1 MRARDR
7 GCRWVSTSR
16 DANGMASANGGR
28 VAVYA
33 RVRPRRR
40 ARTRVGEE
48 DADRDDD
55 GDETGTRDGDDGDD
69 DARRVRRG
77 GAWVDE
83 SRVVRVKTT
92 TSANGVTRAFA
103 VDGAFDEG
111 ATQREVYKATCA
123 PVLEAV
129 ARGMRG
135 CVMAY
140 GQTGSGKTYS
150 LLSDG
155 GEEDGGDGP
164 GLVPR
169 IAADCFA
176 RAASDVE
183 HAYEVSCAMAQI
195 YNEQVEDLVA
205 KRSGLRVIPASDGSG
220 WEIEHLCWT
229 PCGSAEEALECFNRG
244 RQRLVYAETQMNKQS
259 SRSHC
264 VFQMKIDRIERPIED
279 VVASDE
285 NEEESA
291 RVVSVEKRSGLLTV
305 VDLAGSE
312 RQKKAQTVETARFK
326 EALNINTS
334 LLALGNVVS
343 ALAAGHRHIPYRD
356 STLTKILESSLNGQS
371 RTALLV
377 CVSSEMEHASESANS
392 LDFATRAMRI
402 ATLPVVRSSVVT
414 MDPRR
419 LMEQL
424 RGQCADEAVTRL
436 LEEVTSLR
444 RTLASATKS
453 SEEDINA
460 MKKSRDSLQ
469 HEICSARAQLESVK
483 RTAEQAR
490 TETEET
496 SRRLEAVERER
507 DALNARNR
515 ALVVKLSAVTSEL
528 QSERERAKKEST
540 SAVAAARKLEAQI
553 NAERASNSHALKR
566 TENLRKSLED
576 IKSMHVAVRKEAD
589 ELKTENVN
597 LRAKTRAQKMELARL
612 KRTFS
617 TLESKHATLC
627 EDNRLLGEENVSRFV
642 HHTYASFKHA
652 IISQMS
658 DAHAW
663 EVSRRYVRADADCA
677 RHTVARRAAA
687 RRSIERKA
695 RFVELERE
703 KQYIANTLRDAER
716 RARETATRHERELE
730 TLRESNRATVRRTA
744 AAAARLHAVSTDRQ
758 LERGVV
764 VTKRGRNGKR
774 YARVLRVNAHTGALE
789 AAAAPR
795 RFKILVP
802 RRLARAPE
810 PPTSPRI
817 TRPEDGLTTVHL
829 SSTTSLTLETAHDAD
844 EVWCLAVSRRFGAPA
859 RSPPPTAAA
868 SPSQ

>member
-1 MRARDR
+1 MVHGGARVGVYARIRPRAR
-7 GCRWVSTSR
+7 
-16 DANGMASANGGR
+16 ANGGE
-28 VAVYA
+28 AGSGEA
-33 RVRPRRR
+33 RD
-40 ARTRVGEE
+40 E
-48 DADRDDD
+48 DAAETRAEDAEARDD
-55 GDETGTRDGDDGDD
+55 E
-69 DARRVRRG
+69 ARGARCG
-77 GAWVDE
+77 GAWVDD

-92 TSANGVTRAFA
+92 TSVNGVTRAFA
-103 VDGAFDEG
+103 VDGAFDEK

-129 ARGMRG
+129 AGGMRG

-155 GEEDGGDGP
+155 GDVDGGDGP

-176 RAASDVE
+176 RAASDVK

-279 VVASDE
+279 VVASE
-285 NEEESA
+285 ESEEESA

-377 CVSSEMEHASESANS
+377 CVSAEVEHASESANS

-419 LMEQL
+419 LEQL
-424 RGQCADEAVTRL
+424 RVQCDDEAVTRL
-436 LEEVTSLR
+436 MEEVTSLR

-453 SEEDINA
+453 SEDDINA

-469 HEICSARAQLESVK
+469 HEICHARAQLEAVK
-483 RTAEQAR
+483 RAAEQAR
-490 TETEET
+490 AETEEK

-507 DALNARNR
+507 DALDVRNR
-515 ALVVKLSAVTSEL
+515 GVVVKLSAVTSEL
-528 QSERERAKKEST
+528 QNERARSKEEST
-540 SAVAAARKLEAQI
+540 SAAAAARKLEAQL
-553 NAERASNSHALKR
+553 NAERASNSYALKR
-566 TENLRKSLED
+566 TEHLRKSLED
-576 IKSMHVAVRKEAD
+576 LKSVHIDATREAN

-597 LRAKTRAQKMELARL
+597 LRAKTRAKTLELARL

-617 TLESKHATLC
+617 KLESKHATLC
-627 EDNRLLGEENVSRFV
+627 EDNRLLGEEHVSRFV
-642 HHTYASFKHA
+642 QYTHASFRHA
-652 IISQMS
+652 IFSRISDEHACEMS
-658 DAHAW
+658 K
-663 EVSRRYVRADADCA
+663 RCVRADADCA
-677 RHTVARRAAA
+677 RHTMARRADAHRSAEREA
-687 RRSIERKA
+687 RV
-695 RFVELERE
+695 VELERE
-703 KQYIANTLRDAER
+703 KEHVLNLLRDAER
-716 RARETATRHERELE
+716 SERETATHHECELE
-730 TLRESNRATVRRTA
+730 ALRESNRATVRRTA
-744 AAAARLHAVSTDRQ
+744 AAAARLHVVSTDRQ
-758 LERGVV
+758 LERGIIVN
-764 VTKRGRNGKR
+764 KIGRNGKR
-774 YARVLRVNAHTGALE
+774 YARVLRVNARTGALE
-789 AAAAPR
+789 AAPAPR

-810 PPTSPRI
+810 PSSSGI
-817 TRPEDGLTTVHL
+817 TRPDDGLTTVHL
-829 SSTTSLTLETAHDAD
+829 SSSTSLTVETPMAGHIDGHDPIDPTSPAFARRFERFETPHDAD
-844 EVWCLAVSRRFGAPA
+844 DVWCLALSRRFGAPA
-859 RSPPPTAAA
+859 AAA
-868 SPSQ
+868 DG

>member
-1 MRARDR
+1 
-7 GCRWVSTSR
+7 
-16 DANGMASANGGR
+16 MASAAGAR

-40 ARTRVGEE
+40 ARTGARGARAGGD
-48 DADRDDD
+48 DADRDEDR
-55 GDETGTRDGDDGDD
+55 DETGTRGGDGGGDDDDDDDD
-69 DARRVRRG
+69 DARREGARG

-111 ATQREVYKATCA
+111 ATQREVYAATCA

-312 RQKKAQTVETARFK
+312 RQKKAQTSTARFK

-424 RGQCADEAVTRL
+424 RGQCADEAVSRL
-436 LEEVTSLR
+436 MEEVTSLR
-444 RTLASATKS
+444 RTLATATKS

-490 TETEET
+490 AEMEET

-507 DALNARNR
+507 DTLNARNR

-528 QSERERAKKEST
+528 QSERARAKEEST
-540 SAVAAARKLEAQI
+540 SAAAAARKLEAQI

-576 IKSMHVAVRKEAD
+576 IKSMHVAARTEAD

-652 IISQMS
+652 IFSQMS
-658 DAHAW
+658 DAHVW

-703 KQYIANTLRDAER
+703 KRHITNALRDAER
-716 RARETATRHERELE
+716 CARETATRHERELE

-810 PPTSPRI
+810 PATSPRI